1 MADNALVTMGVL
13 DNILPY
19 VKDNILSEVNK
30 KSINTEPVD
39 GDLPVVYITGEIPTT
54 KRSEEHTSELQ
65 SRI

>member
-39 GDLPVVYITGEIPTT
+39 GNLHVVYIT
-54 KRSEEHTSELQ
+54 
-65 SRI
+65 